1 MENQQET
8 VESSAQLEGYVRE
21 ELTIDVVKAQW
32 QAIVYAL
39 PFLVFFSAAY
49 FLRWG
54 STVPDRISEAFTLPG
69 MKSVGI
75 SLLIVL
81 VLGIVVHELI
91 HGLTWALFA
100 KQGFRSIRFGIMWKY
115 LTPYCHCKEPL
126 TVRHYII
133 GGIMPAIL
141 TGFLPC
147 IVAIFTGS
155 LSWLAGGLFFTLAA
169 GGDFMIINLLR
180 KLPMNSLVQ
189 DHPEKLGCY
198 VYKAISTQNS

>member
-1 MENQQET
+1 MENQT
-8 VESSAQLEGYVRE
+8 TTESTAELAGYVQE

-49 FLRWG
+49 LLRWG
-54 STVPDRISEAFTLPG
+54 STVPDRISDAFNLPG
-69 MKSVGI
+69 IQSIGI
-75 SLLIVL
+75 SMLVVL
-81 VLGIVVHELI
+81 VLGIVAHELI
-91 HGLTWALFA
+91 HGITWALFA
-100 KQGFRSIRFGIMWKY
+100 KQGFRSIRFGVMWKY
-115 LTPYCHCKEPL
+115 ATPYCHCKEPL
-126 TVRHYII
+126 TVQHYII

-147 IVAIFTGS
+147 IVAIFTGN

-180 KLPMNSLVQ
+180 KLPKNSLVQ

-198 VYKAISTQNS
+198 VYRKLL